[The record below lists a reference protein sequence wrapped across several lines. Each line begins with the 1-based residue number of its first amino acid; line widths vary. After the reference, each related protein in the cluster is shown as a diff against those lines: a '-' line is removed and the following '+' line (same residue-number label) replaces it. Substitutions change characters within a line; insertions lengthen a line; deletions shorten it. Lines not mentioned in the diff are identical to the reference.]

1 MEEKMNQAGAL
12 AKSVKTENATTTCQ
26 CEIMMVNFENEILLK
41 EKIDLALLLSET
53 TSTKQAFSADMIH
66 DTLKKELNLVPA
78 AVTKEILNFEDTLQR
93 CGVDISNMTMNYNI
107 EEQKLTHCTRRAE
120 RSKEQE

>member
-1 MEEKMNQAGAL
+1 MEAL
-12 AKSVKTENATTTCQ
+12 AKYVMTENTTTTCQ

>member
-1 MEEKMNQAGAL
+1 
-12 AKSVKTENATTTCQ
+12 
-26 CEIMMVNFENEILLK
+26 
-41 EKIDLALLLSET
+41 
-53 TSTKQAFSADMIH
+53 MIH

-107 EEQKLTHCTRRAE
+107 EE
-120 RSKEQE
+120 

>member
-107 EEQKLTHCTRRAE
+107 EEQKLTHCKRRAE